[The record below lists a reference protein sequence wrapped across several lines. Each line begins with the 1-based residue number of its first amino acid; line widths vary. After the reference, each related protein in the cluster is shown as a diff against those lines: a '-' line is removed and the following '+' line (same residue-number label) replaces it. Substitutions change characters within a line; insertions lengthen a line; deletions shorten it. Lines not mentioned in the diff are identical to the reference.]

1 MRCPVRCLAA
11 VRSVE
16 GFFAF
21 VWLRDLLVVGNSMS
35 FVCVSLHDCGGAVL
49 SCTALPLCCAVLC
62 TSFGNFIWP
71 PFCGTCPA
79 RSCLLFGKVGSE
91 GVQAA
96 PAQLVRL
103 TMCVHRLDGLS
114 GPAYYTPWLC

>member
-1 MRCPVRCLAA
+1 MRCLAA

-35 FVCVSLHDCGGAVL
+35 VVCVSLHDYTSAVL

-62 TSFGNFIWP
+62 SNFIWQFYLATFLWHMP
-71 PFCGTCPA
+71 CTKLP
-79 RSCLLFGKVGSE
+79 VVWE
-91 GVQAA
+91 G
-96 PAQLVRL
+96 
-103 TMCVHRLDGLS
+103 
-114 GPAYYTPWLC
+114 WE